1 MFSYPLLFFGLLVL
15 FVLYVWGMY
24 NRLIVFKNRIDEA
37 WSGIKVQLTRRA
49 DLIPNLINTVKGYA
63 KHESSVFENVTKARS
78 QLMSAGSV
86 SEVQK
91 AQDSMTTALK
101 SLFAIAEAYPQ
112 LRASENFQQ
121 LQKELSDTEDKIA
134 YSRQFYNSNVL
145 SYNSQLQQFPTSVL
159 AGMFHFSSKD
169 YFQTDEKKEKPVAVS
184 FE

>member
-1 MFSYPLLFFGLLVL
+1 MSYPLLLIGLLVL
-15 FVLYVWGMY
+15 LALYVWGMY
-24 NRLIVFKNRIDEA
+24 NRLIVLKNRIDEA

-49 DLIPNLINTVKGYA
+49 DLIPNLVTTVKGYA
-63 KHESSVFENVTKARS
+63 KHESRVFEDVTKARS

-91 AQDSMTTALK
+91 AQDGMTAALK

-145 SYNSQLQQFPTSVL
+145 SYNSHLQQFPTSML
-159 AGMFHFSSKD
+159 AGMFHFTIKD
-169 YFQTDEKKEKPVAVS
+169 YFQMDEKKAEPVAVS